1 MTANLIL
8 PGIHCPN
15 PNLHPGMQGIERV
28 AVDDAHA
35 QLLVTF
41 FPPPAPPLGPDLLQ
55 PASYSLSGGQRLFP
69 QVIRAELWPPSSPP
83 SSAARQVLLT
93 LDGLGDFSI
102 YSLTVGGAEID
113 PFFSSGQLRFR
124 LSCDQPFD
132 CRAPLP
138 ASPAT
143 PDLPVAIDYF
153 AKDYASFRQALL
165 DFVAV
170 RVPDWTERSEADLGM
185 MLLELFAYT
194 ADNLSY
200 LQDRVANE
208 AFLTTATQRRSVAG
222 HLQLIG
228 Y

>member
-41 FPPPAPPLGPDLLQ
+41 FPPPAPPLGPDLVQ

-102 YSLTVGGAEID
+102 YSLTVGGAESIL
-113 PFFSSGQLRFR
+113 FSAAASCAFVFPAINHSTVGLRFR
-124 LSCDQPFD
+124 L
-132 CRAPLP
+132 R
-138 ASPAT
+138 
-143 PDLPVAIDYF
+143 
-153 AKDYASFRQALL
+153 
-165 DFVAV
+165 
-170 RVPDWTERSEADLGM
+170 
-185 MLLELFAYT
+185 
-194 ADNLSY
+194 
-200 LQDRVANE
+200 
-208 AFLTTATQRRSVAG
+208 QRRPTCRSRSITWPRIMPVFARRYWTLSLSG
-222 HLQLIG
+222 FRIG
-228 Y
+228 PSAAKPTSE